1 MGSHKGANRELLE
14 VYSNLQ
20 TGPLPGPPGS
30 YSSGLSAHKFN
41 QIKQLSLLFQQ
52 TSTVERRSC
61 VVYAQDNNSLPVW
74 SIFCHQLTNSY
85 LHQFST
91 IFGGNCIR
99 LTVSSFDSQANQSNQ
114 SSIQREILMPSP
126 EVIDLTLSDD
136 EIQPDPIR
144 SDQGTSMPT
153 QATNQFRTSSSTP
166 PTSGINRTRRILP
179 VIQGTF
185 AAIERAENY
194 LPLQPFF
201 NNTHFGQTLINCIH
215 NQHRIGIPDEYFV
228 ETCINTYTQNGFVTK
243 EFVKIDED
251 SHTQDYTIIY
261 IKFQGQTPPFSTH
274 NRDIFERLLPTP
286 FPQVGDI
293 LTEEEDSES
302 EQELIA

>member
-1 MGSHKGANRELLE
+1 MHKTTILCQFGLFRHKLTTISPSILNHFWWEL
-14 VYSNLQ
+14 Y
-20 TGPLPGPPGS
+20 
-30 YSSGLSAHKFN
+30 
-41 QIKQLSLLFQQ
+41 QINKSL
-52 TSTVERRSC
+52 
-61 VVYAQDNNSLPVW
+61 
-74 SIFCHQLTNSY
+74 
-85 LHQFST
+85 
-91 IFGGNCIR
+91 
-99 LTVSSFDSQANQSNQ
+99 DSQAIQSNQ
-114 SSIQREILMPSP
+114 SSIQRELLMPSP

-144 SDQGTSMPT
+144 SDQGTSTPT
-153 QATNQFRTSSSTP
+153 QATNRFRTSSSTP

-251 SHTQDYTIIY
+251 GSDFTTETSL
-261 IKFQGQTPPFSTH
+261 KGC
-274 NRDIFERLLPTP
+274 
-286 FPQVGDI
+286 FPHPS
-293 LTEEEDSES
+293 LKLETF
-302 EQELIA
+302 

>member
-1 MGSHKGANRELLE
+1 
-14 VYSNLQ
+14 
-20 TGPLPGPPGS
+20 
-30 YSSGLSAHKFN
+30 
-41 QIKQLSLLFQQ
+41 
-52 TSTVERRSC
+52 
-61 VVYAQDNNSLPVW
+61 
-74 SIFCHQLTNSY
+74 
-85 LHQFST
+85 
-91 IFGGNCIR
+91 
-99 LTVSSFDSQANQSNQ
+99 
-114 SSIQREILMPSP
+114 MPSP
-126 EVIDLTLSDD
+126 QVIDLTLSDDD

-144 SDQGTSMPT
+144 SDQRTPTHT
-153 QATNQFRTSSSTP
+153 QASNRFRTSSSTI

-201 NNTHFGQTLINCIH
+201 NNTPFGQTLINCIH

-228 ETCINTYTQNGFVTK
+228 ETCINTTTHNGFVTK

-251 SHTQDYTIIY
+251 SLTRDYTIVY
-261 IKFQGQTPPFSTH
+261 IKFQGQTPPFTAH
-274 NRDIFERLLPTP
+274 NQDSFDRVLPRP

-293 LTEEEDSES
+293 LSEEEDSES

>member
-1 MGSHKGANRELLE
+1 
-14 VYSNLQ
+14 
-20 TGPLPGPPGS
+20 
-30 YSSGLSAHKFN
+30 
-41 QIKQLSLLFQQ
+41 
-52 TSTVERRSC
+52 
-61 VVYAQDNNSLPVW
+61 
-74 SIFCHQLTNSY
+74 
-85 LHQFST
+85 
-91 IFGGNCIR
+91 
-99 LTVSSFDSQANQSNQ
+99 
-114 SSIQREILMPSP
+114 MPSP

-136 EIQPDPIR
+136 EIQPDPTR
-144 SDQGTSMPT
+144 SDRGPPAPN
-153 QATNQFRTSSSTP
+153 QATNWSRTSSSTL

-185 AAIERAENY
+185 AAIEPAENY

-201 NNTHFGQTLINCIH
+201 NNTPFGQTLINCIH

-228 ETCINTYTQNGFVTK
+228 ETCINTSTHNGFVTK

-251 SHTQDYTIIY
+251 SQTQEYTIVY

-274 NRDIFERLLPTP
+274 NQDNFERLLSTP

>member
-1 MGSHKGANRELLE
+1 
-14 VYSNLQ
+14 
-20 TGPLPGPPGS
+20 
-30 YSSGLSAHKFN
+30 
-41 QIKQLSLLFQQ
+41 
-52 TSTVERRSC
+52 
-61 VVYAQDNNSLPVW
+61 
-74 SIFCHQLTNSY
+74 
-85 LHQFST
+85 
-91 IFGGNCIR
+91 
-99 LTVSSFDSQANQSNQ
+99 
-114 SSIQREILMPSP
+114 MPSP

-144 SDQGTSMPT
+144 SDQGASAPT
-153 QATNQFRTSSSTP
+153 QATNWFRTSSSTP

-185 AAIERAENY
+185 AAIEQAENY

-201 NNTHFGQTLINCIH
+201 NNTPFGQTLIKCIH

-228 ETCINTYTQNGFVTK
+228 ETCINTSTHNGFVTK

-251 SHTQDYTIIY
+251 SQTQDYTIIY

-274 NRDIFERLLPTP
+274 NRDSFERLLPTP

-302 EQELIA
+302 EQELIASHNLEQGPNPNSKPCLPSSLQPQLPPSQLTNMKSLQNKILSTIFSSRF

>member
-1 MGSHKGANRELLE
+1 MLCTHKTTILC
-14 VYSNLQ
+14 Q
-20 TGPLPGPPGS
+20 F
-30 YSSGLSAHKFN
+30 GLF
-41 QIKQLSLLFQQ
+41 
-52 TSTVERRSC
+52 
-61 VVYAQDNNSLPVW
+61 
-74 SIFCHQLTNSY
+74 FCHQLTNSY

-91 IFGGNCIR
+91 ILGGNCIR

-114 SSIQREILMPSP
+114 SSIQRELLMPSP
-126 EVIDLTLSDD
+126 EVIVLTLSDD

-144 SDQGTSMPT
+144 SDRGTSTPT
-153 QATNQFRTSSSTP
+153 QATNRFRTSSLTP
-166 PTSGINRTRRILP
+166 PTTVINRTRRILP

-185 AAIERAENY
+185 AAIEQAEIY

-228 ETCINTYTQNGFVTK
+228 ETCINTYTQNRFVTK

-251 SHTQDYTIIY
+251 SQTQDYTIIY

-274 NRDIFERLLPTP
+274 NPRHL
-286 FPQVGDI
+286 
-293 LTEEEDSES
+293 
-302 EQELIA
+302 

>member
-1 MGSHKGANRELLE
+1 
-14 VYSNLQ
+14 
-20 TGPLPGPPGS
+20 
-30 YSSGLSAHKFN
+30 
-41 QIKQLSLLFQQ
+41 
-52 TSTVERRSC
+52 
-61 VVYAQDNNSLPVW
+61 
-74 SIFCHQLTNSY
+74 
-85 LHQFST
+85 
-91 IFGGNCIR
+91 
-99 LTVSSFDSQANQSNQ
+99 
-114 SSIQREILMPSP
+114 MPSP

-136 EIQPDPIR
+136 KTQPDPVR
-144 SDQGTSMPT
+144 SNQSTSMPT
-153 QATNQFRTSSSTP
+153 QAANVPRHP
-166 PTSGINRTRRILP
+166 PPPMSGINRIRRILP

-185 AAIERAENY
+185 AAIEQAENY

-215 NQHRIGIPDEYFV
+215 NQHRLGIPDEYFG
-228 ETCINTYTQNGFVTK
+228 ETCINTYTHNGFVTK

-251 SHTQDYTIIY
+251 SQTQDYTIVY

-293 LTEEEDSES
+293 LSEEEDSES